1 MKKYTRIFLCGL
13 MGSGKST
20 VGRILASRL
29 EVPFSDLDSMI
40 EQKTG
45 TSIAAIFESD
55 GESRFREIER
65 AVLEE
70 VLDGDRDRDRDRD
83 RDGDGDRDMD
93 MDRDGLKGFVMA
105 LGGGALQSRELAA
118 KVAGAGILIYL
129 ETSVEELVVRL
140 QGDQARPL
148 LAMPDEPGVESHQP
162 EPKKDTEPKTK
173 ASVTVASVTVTSVDS
188 ENRMKET
195 LQRLLHDRE
204 PLYRMAAVQVNTD
217 GKSPEEV
224 ADVCFD
230 VCLKELAVMKRVNG
244 ANGGDL

>member
-1 MKKYTRIFLCGL
+1 

-70 VLDGDRDRDRDRD
+70 VLDGD
-83 RDGDGDRDMD
+83 GDRDMD

-140 QGDQARPL
+140 QGDQTRPL
-148 LAMPDEPGVESHQP
+148 LAMPDEPGEESHQP
-162 EPKKDTEPKTK
+162 EPQKDTEPKTK
-173 ASVTVASVTVTSVDS
+173 ASVTVTSVDS

-204 PLYRMAAVQVNTD
+204 PLYRMAALQVNTD

-230 VCLKELAVMKRVNG
+230 ICLKELAVMKRVNG

>member
-1 MKKYTRIFLCGL
+1 

-70 VLDGDRDRDRDRD
+70 VLDGD
-83 RDGDGDRDMD
+83 GDRDMD
-93 MDRDGLKGFVMA
+93 RDRDGLKGFVMA

-118 KVAGAGILIYL
+118 KVVGAGILIYL

-162 EPKKDTEPKTK
+162 VPRKDTEPKTK
-173 ASVTVASVTVTSVDS
+173 ASVTVTSVDS

-204 PLYRMAAVQVNTD
+204 PLYRMAALQVNTD

>member
-70 VLDGDRDRDRDRD
+70 VL
-83 RDGDGDRDMD
+83 DGDGDRDMD

-173 ASVTVASVTVTSVDS
+173 ASVTVTSVDS

-204 PLYRMAAVQVNTD
+204 PLYRMAALQVNTD

-230 VCLKELAVMKRVNG
+230 ICLKELAVMKRVNG

>member
-1 MKKYTRIFLCGL
+1 

-70 VLDGDRDRDRDRD
+70 VL
-83 RDGDGDRDMD
+83 DGDGDRDMD

-162 EPKKDTEPKTK
+162 EPQKDTEPKTK
-173 ASVTVASVTVTSVDS
+173 ASVTVASVAVASVDP

-204 PLYRMAAVQVNTD
+204 PLYRMAALQVNTD

-230 VCLKELAVMKRVNG
+230 ICLKELAVMKRVNG

>member
-70 VLDGDRDRDRDRD
+70 VLDGDW
-83 RDGDGDRDMD
+83 DGDGDRDMD
-93 MDRDGLKGFVMA
+93 LDRDGLKGFVMA

-204 PLYRMAAVQVNTD
+204 PLYRMAALQVNTD

-230 VCLKELAVMKRVNG
+230 ICLKELAVMKRVNG

>member
-1 MKKYTRIFLCGL
+1 

-70 VLDGDRDRDRDRD
+70 VL
-83 RDGDGDRDMD
+83 DGDGDRDMD

-173 ASVTVASVTVTSVDS
+173 ASVTVTSVDS

-204 PLYRMAAVQVNTD
+204 PLYRMAALQVNTD

-230 VCLKELAVMKRVNG
+230 ICLKELAVMKRVNG

>member
-1 MKKYTRIFLCGL
+1 

-70 VLDGDRDRDRDRD
+70 VL
-83 RDGDGDRDMD
+83 DGDGDRDMD

-162 EPKKDTEPKTK
+162 VPRKDTEPKTK
-173 ASVTVASVTVTSVDS
+173 ASVTVTSVDS

-204 PLYRMAAVQVNTD
+204 PLYRMAALQVNTD

>member
-70 VLDGDRDRDRDRD
+70 VL
-83 RDGDGDRDMD
+83 DGDGDRDMD

-173 ASVTVASVTVTSVDS
+173 ASVTVTSIDP

-204 PLYRMAAVQVNTD
+204 PLYRMAALQVNTD

-230 VCLKELAVMKRVNG
+230 ICLKELAVMKRVNG

>member
-1 MKKYTRIFLCGL
+1 

-70 VLDGDRDRDRDRD
+70 VL
-83 RDGDGDRDMD
+83 DGDGDRDMD

-173 ASVTVASVTVTSVDS
+173 ASVTVTSIDP

-204 PLYRMAAVQVNTD
+204 PLYRMAALQVNTD

-230 VCLKELAVMKRVNG
+230 ICLKELAVMKRVNG

>member
-70 VLDGDRDRDRDRD
+70 VLDGDRD

-173 ASVTVASVTVTSVDS
+173 ASVTVTSIDP

-204 PLYRMAAVQVNTD
+204 PLYRMAALQVNTD

-230 VCLKELAVMKRVNG
+230 ICLKELAVMKRVNG

>member
-1 MKKYTRIFLCGL
+1 M
-13 MGSGKST
+13 
-20 VGRILASRL
+20 
-29 EVPFSDLDSMI
+29 PFSDLDSMI

-70 VLDGDRDRDRDRD
+70 VL
-83 RDGDGDRDMD
+83 DGDGDRDMD

-173 ASVTVASVTVTSVDS
+173 ASVTVTSVDS

-204 PLYRMAAVQVNTD
+204 PLYRMAALQVNTD

-230 VCLKELAVMKRVNG
+230 ICLKELAVMKRVNG

>member
-1 MKKYTRIFLCGL
+1 

-70 VLDGDRDRDRDRD
+70 VL
-83 RDGDGDRDMD
+83 DGDGDRDMD

-162 EPKKDTEPKTK
+162 EPQKDTEPKTK
-173 ASVTVASVTVTSVDS
+173 ASVTVASVTVTSIDP
-188 ENRMKET
+188 ENQMKET

-204 PLYRMAAVQVNTD
+204 PLYRMAALQVNTD

-230 VCLKELAVMKRVNG
+230 ICLKELAVMKRVNG

>member
-70 VLDGDRDRDRDRD
+70 VLDGDG
-83 RDGDGDRDMD
+83 DGDGDRDMD

-162 EPKKDTEPKTK
+162 EPQKDTEPKTK
-173 ASVTVASVTVTSVDS
+173 ASVTVTSVDS

-204 PLYRMAAVQVNTD
+204 PLYRMAALQVNTD

-230 VCLKELAVMKRVNG
+230 ICLKELAVMKRVNG

>member
-1 MKKYTRIFLCGL
+1 

-70 VLDGDRDRDRDRD
+70 VLDGDG
-83 RDGDGDRDMD
+83 DGDGDRDMD

-162 EPKKDTEPKTK
+162 EPQKDTEPKTK
-173 ASVTVASVTVTSVDS
+173 ASVKVASVTVTSVDS

-204 PLYRMAAVQVNTD
+204 PLYRMAALQVNTD

-230 VCLKELAVMKRVNG
+230 ICLKELAVMKRVNG